1 MSLFAISP
9 ISNSIT
15 SVKDDGPP
23 IPPTENNLPKKIR
36 RIKNALKKS
45 ETNTNG
51 IITKI
56 LTKEKEEKLDP
67 DLYIEKKPKQELNP
81 EIEQLLQQLYTEL
94 DKQDKYQ
101 SQLLTSNLKRERLSE
116 LGMDTDS
123 KRDKIASSAPCQKP
137 ELSMTEIQVASDGL
151 CFFRAILVDKTQ
163 CTDYASGQKINAQ
176 EIEGLVKDNFN
187 TELEFALK
195 SALSSLTSLNIRP
208 SLIQSKSDEDVIT
221 LLNRNL
227 AKWYSGT
234 ALAQLFSHSANDN
247 DFAEFNVFSDVI
259 FEHLHTQFDTSN
271 LVYNG
276 RNHYNVKIRKPT
288 ELLKTQHCSY
298 TKQEINGVRVAFFA
312 YTQTT

>member
-1 MSLFAISP
+1 MCPSTISS
-9 ISNSIT
+9 ISNINSVVT
-15 SVKDDGPP
+15 SNEHLR
-23 IPPTENNLPKKIR
+23 PPTGCENNLPKKIR

-45 ETNTNG
+45 ETNANG

-56 LTKEKEEKLDP
+56 LTKAKEEKLDP

-101 SQLLTSNLKRERLSE
+101 SQLLTPNLKRERLSE
-116 LGMDTDS
+116 LGMDPDS
-123 KRDKIASSAPCQKP
+123 KRAKMPSSAPCQKP
-137 ELSMTEIQVASDGL
+137 ELSMTEIPVASDGL

-176 EIEGLVKDNFN
+176 EIEGLVKDKFN

-195 SALSSLTSLNIRP
+195 SALSNLVSMNMRP
-208 SLIQSKSDEDVIT
+208 SLMQSKSDDEIIT
-221 LLNRNL
+221 LLKDNP

-247 DFAEFNVFSDVI
+247 DFEEFNVFSDVI
-259 FEHLHTQFDTSN
+259 FTHLSTQFDTSN
-271 LVYNG
+271 LVYDG
-276 RNHYNVKIRKPT
+276 LNHYDVKIRRPI
-288 ELLKTQHCSY
+288 ENAAL
-298 TKQEINGVRVAFFA
+298 
-312 YTQTT
+312 